1 MSSKH
6 SDPLAEPLADPLD
19 LERDLPTTPEDVAA
33 LKRIRERPRLEF
45 ADYLEFLSRLELPTH
60 GVRRKT
66 HEGYEPF
73 EL

>member
-1 MSSKH
+1 MSSKY
-6 SDPLAEPLADPLD
+6 SEPLD
-19 LERDLPTTPEDVAA
+19 LDRDLPTTPEDVAA
-33 LKRIRERPRLEF
+33 LKRIREHQRLGF
-45 ADYLEFLSRLELPTH
+45 ADYLEFLSRLELPDH

>member
-6 SDPLAEPLADPLD
+6 LEPLD
-19 LERDLPTTPEDVAA
+19 LEKDLPTTPEDVVA
-33 LKRIRERPRLEF
+33 LKRIRERQRLGF

-60 GVRRKT
+60 GLRRKT